1 LNLRRTLLA
10 AAATAATSLTLLAAP
25 VAAQPDHNARPVEAK
40 AAAAVECHTGV
51 IGFTGSNKLIYR
63 TTTMTSA
70 VGRDYLA
77 NRAVPFRPS
86 SAAYFGGST
95 AGTMS
100 VLTLNTD
107 GRPRAVTYAF
117 NKQTRVATLKSTKVL
132 LNRNF
137 RSRLIASSGTFH
149 YYMVDPAGTL
159 RRWTAFRND
168 RGQLFFDKQKA
179 VKSGQGNLKTL
190 SFYTRARFGGVLTD
204 VLVGT
209 TKQGALKQF
218 RIPANRPG
226 AAKVITLRSKGFKR
240 YSALSLSQCL
250 ADGKLN
256 PNHAAMTAIDAGA
269 NLAHFYTL
277 KPFLRPAKPV
287 ITHHG
292 KVAPARNWRLHATF

>member
-1 LNLRRTLLA
+1 MSLRRTLLA

-25 VAAQPDHNARPVEAK
+25 VAAQPDHDARPVAAK
-40 AAAAVECHTGV
+40 AAAPVCHTALF
-51 IGFTGSNKLIYR
+51 GFTGSNKLIHR
-63 TTTMTSA
+63 TTSLTSA

-77 NRAVPFRPS
+77 NRAVPFKPT
-86 SAAYFGGST
+86 SAAYFGGSE
-95 AGTMS
+95 AGRMN

-137 RSRLIASSGTFH
+137 RSRLIANSGTFQ

-168 RGQLFFDKQKA
+168 RGQLFLDKQKF
-179 VKSGQGNLKTL
+179 VKAGQGNLKTL

-226 AAKVITLRSKGFKR
+226 AAKVITLRSQGFKR

-277 KPFLRPAKPV
+277 KPFLRPAQPAIV
-287 ITHHG
+287 NHG